1 MGKFAVIVGIPGVG
15 KTTVM
20 EALLN
25 LAKDSGLRVSI
36 ENMGSLMLEAAKESG
51 LSISRD
57 EMRSLKLEEQTR
69 LRMAAIDKLVKKK
82 SANDLTILD
91 THFLIRSKGGY
102 LIGLP
107 RNLLDAVKPEFF
119 GIVEASIA
127 DIMSRRGV
135 DTTRSRDLVEEE
147 EVKLEQD
154 LTRSAIF
161 LLGAFYNA
169 NVIRVI
175 NEQGKAADAG
185 RKFYDFLLGW

>member
-1 MGKFAVIVGIPGVG
+1 
-15 KTTVM
+15 
-20 EALLN
+20 
-25 LAKDSGLRVSI
+25 
-36 ENMGSLMLEAAKESG
+36 
-51 LSISRD
+51 
-57 EMRSLKLEEQTR
+57 
-69 LRMAAIDKLVKKK
+69 VKKK